1 MSAGPRNTLLLSYQV
16 LAGTCDTVTGLLLIV
31 SPGWTLS
38 LMEVTQI
45 YPSAL
50 ISFVGTFVLAV
61 GLAYF
66 YPLRFPTDAPN
77 AQRWQ
82 TVWALTALARSM
94 VAAFLFFEIAAHRM
108 EMAWVTVALSDG
120 ALAAIQWTGLAKGW
134 LRFDLT
140 K

>member
-1 MSAGPRNTLLLSYQV
+1 MSAGRYNNLLLGYQF
-16 LAGTCDTVTGLLLIV
+16 LAGSCDAVTGLLLIV

-38 LMEVTQI
+38 LMGVTQN
-45 YPSAL
+45 YPSAS

-66 YPLRFPTDAPN
+66 YPLRFSRDATN

-82 TVWALTALARSM
+82 TVWVLTALTRSL
-94 VAAFLFFEIAAHRM
+94 VAAFLFFEIAAQRM
-108 EMAWVTVALSDG
+108 EMAWITVALSDG